1 MVTKRVAYT
10 ALEALFVLCALV
22 GVWLVYPPAAL
33 ILAGVTG
40 AVAVERASADLNTEQ
55 RRRSTP

>member
-1 MVTKRVAYT
+1 MTKRAAYT
-10 ALEALFVLCALV
+10 ALETLFMLCALV

-40 AVAVERASADLNTEQ
+40 AVAVERASADLNAEQ
-55 RRRSTP
+55 RRRSR